1 MIRLTPLDGR
11 RCVGPSLCRAL
22 LVQTFRATHV
32 HSIRLSR
39 RLAQIAEMTRES
51 GVRFIHNPARVV
63 QFYLVGQATRRKHE
77 KSY

>member
-32 HSIRLSR
+32 HSTRLSR
-39 RLAQIAEMTRES
+39 RLAQIAEMTRKS
-51 GVRFIHNPARVV
+51 GVRFNHHPGRVV
-63 QFYLVGQATRRKHE
+63 QLYLVGQATRRKHE